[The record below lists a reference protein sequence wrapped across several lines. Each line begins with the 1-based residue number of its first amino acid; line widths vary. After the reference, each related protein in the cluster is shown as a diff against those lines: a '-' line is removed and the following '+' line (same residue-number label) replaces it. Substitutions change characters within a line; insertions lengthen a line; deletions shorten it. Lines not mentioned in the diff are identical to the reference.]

1 LNSSAE
7 FGNCRQPTRIPLRPE
22 TATGR
27 DEPEENAMTWET
39 PEYTVID
46 VCAEVTGYLHRADE
60 D

>member
-1 LNSSAE
+1 
-7 FGNCRQPTRIPLRPE
+7 
-22 TATGR
+22 
-27 DEPEENAMTWET
+27 MTWET